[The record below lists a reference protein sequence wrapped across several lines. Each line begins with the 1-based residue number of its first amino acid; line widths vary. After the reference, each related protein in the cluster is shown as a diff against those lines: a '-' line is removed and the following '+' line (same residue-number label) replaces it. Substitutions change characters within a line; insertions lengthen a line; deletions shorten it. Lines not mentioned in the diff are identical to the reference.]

1 MGEEAETFV
10 SSRGIQMKQ
19 SEIIK
24 QLTDEELRKS
34 VIYTQVLFLLI
45 SFIVSLLLFDSLMKW
60 TNLFQFDIKE
70 IVYLGILPGIVI
82 VALDLIMISLLP
94 KKYYDDGGINQRIFS
109 NISLPKI
116 FALTL
121 LIAFSEELL
130 FRGIIQTTFGY
141 VTASLIFA
149 LFHIRYLKK
158 PVLLISVL
166 FISFLI
172 GYIYE
177 FTGNLLVSI
186 TAHFIVDFLLGL
198 VIRFKIWGD

>member
-1 MGEEAETFV
+1 
-10 SSRGIQMKQ
+10 MKQ

>member
-1 MGEEAETFV
+1 MGKETETFV

-34 VIYTQVLFLLI
+34 VIYSQVLFLFI

-60 TNLFQFDIKE
+60 TSLFQFDIKE
-70 IVYLGILPGIVI
+70 IVYLGIVPGIVI
-82 VALDLIMISLLP
+82 VALDLITISLLP
-94 KKYYDDGGINQRIFS
+94 KKFYDDGGINQRIFS

-141 VTASLIFA
+141 LTASLIFA

-158 PVLLISVL
+158 PVLLISIL

-177 FTGNLLVSI
+177 ITGNLLVTI

-198 VIRFKIWGD
+198 VIRYKIWGD